1 MQRRMA
7 AVLVLAFMMGCG
19 GGAASTEG
27 GGEAT
32 TGGESPYAGALRS
45 TDTTLGESKYQS
57 RCASCHEN
65 GAPAVANLHWTVE
78 RMRQQ
83 IREGSG
89 QMPPIPESRLSDDE
103 MDALIAYLGTVGGV
117 DIEGQAPVAASAE
130 EAP

>member
-7 AVLVLAFMMGCG
+7 AILVLAFMMGCG
-19 GGAASTEG
+19 GGAAGSEA
-27 GGEAT
+27 GEAT

-45 TDTTLGESKYQS
+45 TDTALGESKYQS

-89 QMPPIPESRLSDDE
+89 QMPPIPEHRLSADE

-117 DIEGQAPVAASAE
+117 DIEGQAPVAASEE